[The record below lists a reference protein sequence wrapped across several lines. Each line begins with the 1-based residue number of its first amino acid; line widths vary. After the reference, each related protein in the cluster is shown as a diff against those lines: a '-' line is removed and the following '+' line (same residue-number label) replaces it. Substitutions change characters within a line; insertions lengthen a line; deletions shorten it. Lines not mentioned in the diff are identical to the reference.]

1 MLTLFIVINTSP
13 FLNQLLE
20 LVKAKLVVFSY
31 MTMLIEDLNA
41 FGFLFFPKTVPIAA

>member
-20 LVKAKLVVFSY
+20 LVKAKLVFSY